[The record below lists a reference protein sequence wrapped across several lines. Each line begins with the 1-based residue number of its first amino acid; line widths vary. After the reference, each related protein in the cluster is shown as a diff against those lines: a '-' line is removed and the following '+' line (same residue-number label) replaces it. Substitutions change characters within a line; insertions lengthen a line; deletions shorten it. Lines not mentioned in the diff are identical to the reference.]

1 MTSTTPTHADYL
13 IIGAGIA
20 GASTAY
26 WLAPHAS
33 IILLERESQPG
44 YHSTG
49 RSAAHFMEGY
59 GPRFIDGLLVTGKLV
74 AISFTLGALLGLL
87 IALGRLSS
95 NRFLRSFTGA
105 YVYFFRGS
113 PLLAQ
118 LFLLYYGLGSFKG
131 FWQDVGLWWFF
142 RDAWF
147 CTLLAFT
154 LNTAAYQAEILR
166 GSILSVA
173 QGQREACKAL
183 NLSRWTAFRKII
195 LPQSLLVAI
204 GPLGNELILM
214 IKASAIASLV
224 TIYDLMGVTKMA
236 FSRSFDFQIYLWA
249 AVLYLLIVEIVR
261 RSLKLIEG
269 RLSRHLQ

>member
-1 MTSTTPTHADYL
+1 MS
-13 IIGAGIA
+13 
-20 GASTAY
+20 
-26 WLAPHAS
+26 LAELQELFLSPE
-33 IILLERESQPG
+33 LLER
-44 YHSTG
+44 
-49 RSAAHFMEGY
+49 Y

-74 AISFTLGALLGLL
+74 AISFTLGAVLGMLL
-87 IALGRLSS
+87 ALARLSNS
-95 NRFLRSFTGA
+95 RVLRHFSGA

-118 LFLLYYGLGSFKG
+118 LFMLYYGLGSFKS

-154 LNTAAYQAEILR
+154 LNTAAYQAEIFRSSLLA
-166 GSILSVA
+166 IA
-173 QGQREACKAL
+173 QGQREASSAL
-183 NLSRWTAFRKII
+183 GLSRWTTFRKVI
-195 LPQSLLVAI
+195 LPQSLLVAV

-224 TIYDLMGVTKMA
+224 TIYDLMGVTKLA

-249 AVLYLLIVEIVR
+249 AVLYLLIVEVVR

-269 RLSRHLQ
+269 RLGRHLN

>member
-1 MTSTTPTHADYL
+1 MTFDDVRNLLLNPD
-13 IIGAGIA
+13 
-20 GASTAY
+20 
-26 WLAPHAS
+26 
-33 IILLERESQPG
+33 LLER
-44 YHSTG
+44 
-49 RSAAHFMEGY
+49 Y

-74 AISFTLGALLGLL
+74 AISFTLGAILGLL
-87 IALGRLSS
+87 LALGRLSKS
-95 NRFLRSFTGA
+95 RVLRGFTGG
-105 YVYFFRGS
+105 YIYFFRGS

-131 FWQDVGLWWFF
+131 LWQDLGLWWFF

-166 GSILSVA
+166 GAMLAVA
-173 QGQREACKAL
+173 QGQREACNAL
-183 NLSRWTAFRKII
+183 SLSRWTTFRKII

-224 TIYDLMGVTKMA
+224 TIYDLMGVTKLA

-249 AVLYLLIVEIVR
+249 AVLYLIIVEVVR

-269 RLSRHLQ
+269 RLGRHLN

>member
-1 MTSTTPTHADYL
+1 MSLADL
-13 IIGAGIA
+13 QNMI
-20 GASTAY
+20 
-26 WLAPHAS
+26 LDPE
-33 IILLERESQPG
+33 LLER
-44 YHSTG
+44 Y
-49 RSAAHFMEGY
+49 A
-59 GPRFIDGLLVTGKLV
+59 PRFIDGLLVTAKLV

-95 NRFLRSFTGA
+95 NRLLRNFTGA

-118 LFLLYYGLGSFKG
+118 LFLLYYGLGSFKS
-131 FWQDVGLWWFF
+131 FWQDIWL
-142 RDAWF
+142 

-166 GSILSVA
+166 GSIMSVA

-183 NLSRWTAFRKII
+183 NLSRWTTFRKVI

-224 TIYDLMGVTKMA
+224 TIYDLMGVTKMVFA
-236 FSRSFDFQIYLWA
+236 RTFDFQVYLWA

-261 RSLKLIEG
+261 RTLKFIEG

>member
-1 MTSTTPTHADYL
+1 MSLDDL
-13 IIGAGIA
+13 
-20 GASTAY
+20 
-26 WLAPHAS
+26 LNLFLNQD
-33 IILLERESQPG
+33 LLER
-44 YHSTG
+44 
-49 RSAAHFMEGY
+49 Y
-59 GPRFIDGLLVTGKLV
+59 GPRFIDGLLVTAKLV
-74 AISFTLGALLGLL
+74 AISFSLGAVLGLL
-87 IALGRLSS
+87 IALGRLS
-95 NRFLRSFTGA
+95 NNQFLRRFTGA

-118 LFLLYYGLGSFKG
+118 LFMLYYGLGSFKG

-166 GSILSVA
+166 GSLLAVA

-183 NLSRWTAFRKII
+183 SLSRWTAFRKVI
-195 LPQSLLVAI
+195 LPQSLLIAI

-224 TIYDLMGVTKMA
+224 TIYDLMGVTKLA

-249 AVLYLLIVEIVR
+249 AVLYLLIVEVVR
-261 RSLKLIEG
+261 RSLKYLEG
-269 RLSRHLQ
+269 RLGRHLN

>member
-1 MTSTTPTHADYL
+1 MTFDDVRNLLLNPD
-13 IIGAGIA
+13 
-20 GASTAY
+20 
-26 WLAPHAS
+26 
-33 IILLERESQPG
+33 LLER
-44 YHSTG
+44 
-49 RSAAHFMEGY
+49 Y

-74 AISFTLGALLGLL
+74 AISFTLGAILGLL
-87 IALGRLSS
+87 LALGRLSKS
-95 NRFLRSFTGA
+95 RVLRGFTGG
-105 YVYFFRGS
+105 YIYFFRGS

-131 FWQDVGLWWFF
+131 LWQDLGLWWFF

-166 GSILSVA
+166 GAMLAVA

-183 NLSRWTAFRKII
+183 SLSRWTTFRKII

-224 TIYDLMGVTKMA
+224 TIYDLMGVTKLA

-249 AVLYLLIVEIVR
+249 AVLYLIIVEVVR

-269 RLSRHLQ
+269 RLGRHLN

>member
-1 MTSTTPTHADYL
+1 MSLADL
-13 IIGAGIA
+13 QNMI
-20 GASTAY
+20 
-26 WLAPHAS
+26 LDPE
-33 IILLERESQPG
+33 LLER
-44 YHSTG
+44 Y
-49 RSAAHFMEGY
+49 A
-59 GPRFIDGLLVTGKLV
+59 PRFIDGLLVTAKLV
-74 AISFTLGALLGLL
+74 AISFTLGALLGLV
-87 IALGRLSS
+87 IALGRLSN
-95 NRFLRSFTGA
+95 NRAVRNVTGA

-118 LFLLYYGLGSFKG
+118 LFLLYYGLGSFKS
-131 FWQDVGLWWFF
+131 FWQDIGLWWFF
-142 RDAWF
+142 RDAWL

-166 GSILSVA
+166 GSIMSVA

-183 NLSRWTAFRKII
+183 NLSRWTTFRKVV

-224 TIYDLMGVTKMA
+224 TIYDLMGVTKMVFA
-236 FSRSFDFQIYLWA
+236 RTFDFQVYLWA

-261 RSLKLIEG
+261 RTLKFIEG

>member
-1 MTSTTPTHADYL
+1 MTFDDVRNLLLNPD
-13 IIGAGIA
+13 
-20 GASTAY
+20 
-26 WLAPHAS
+26 
-33 IILLERESQPG
+33 LLER
-44 YHSTG
+44 
-49 RSAAHFMEGY
+49 Y

-74 AISFTLGALLGLL
+74 AISFTLGAILGLL
-87 IALGRLSS
+87 LALGRLSKS
-95 NRFLRSFTGA
+95 RVLRGFTGG
-105 YVYFFRGS
+105 YIYFFRGS

-131 FWQDVGLWWFF
+131 LWQDLGLWWFF

-154 LNTAAYQAEILR
+154 LNTAADQAEILR
-166 GSILSVA
+166 GAMLAVA

-183 NLSRWTAFRKII
+183 SLSRWTTFRKII

-224 TIYDLMGVTKMA
+224 TIYDLMGVTKLA

-249 AVLYLLIVEIVR
+249 AVLYLIIVEVVR

-269 RLSRHLQ
+269 RLGRHLN